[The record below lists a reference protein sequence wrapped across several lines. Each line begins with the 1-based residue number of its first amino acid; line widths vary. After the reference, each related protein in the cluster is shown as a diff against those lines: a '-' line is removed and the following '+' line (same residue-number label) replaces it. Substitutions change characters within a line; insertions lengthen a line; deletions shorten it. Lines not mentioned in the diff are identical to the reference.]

1 MPGDMPGPKDIDVN
15 KEHGGPAHNLAKHQ
29 NDSYALISL
38 IIHQLPTPF
47 WGSNPW
53 PIIWASLKGPGC
65 ICLFMAVARFAG
77 RWSCWTG
84 GAGAGTGAG
93 AGGRTRRS
101 IQGSAASPVSL
112 GELGGMIG
120 DIVPKVQALQSLTKT
135 A

>member
-1 MPGDMPGPKDIDVN
+1 
-15 KEHGGPAHNLAKHQ
+15 
-29 NDSYALISL
+29 
-38 IIHQLPTPF
+38 
-47 WGSNPW
+47 
-53 PIIWASLKGPGC
+53 
-65 ICLFMAVARFAG
+65 MAVARFAG
-77 RWSCWTG
+77 RWSRWAG
-84 GAGAGTGAG
+84 GAGAGAGAS